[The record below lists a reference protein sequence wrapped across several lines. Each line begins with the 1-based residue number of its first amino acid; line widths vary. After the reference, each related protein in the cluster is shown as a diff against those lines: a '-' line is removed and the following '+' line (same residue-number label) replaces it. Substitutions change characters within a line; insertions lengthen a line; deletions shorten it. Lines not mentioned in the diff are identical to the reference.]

1 MPMNLSFNLSLPTD
15 LAIIFGILGS
25 LVTFFKGVME
35 YSKQGSEK
43 RADRFFKLERE
54 FLSNNAYK
62 TICNFLENDDLELSK
77 ITYEDK
83 VSFLGFLEQIALLV
97 NSKLLSIQVAS
108 YVYGYYV
115 TKCAESKNFW
125 TEELDK
131 DSAYWNLFFSF
142 SRKCSQIQP
151 ESISPNKLRF

>member
-1 MPMNLSFNLSLPTD
+1 MNFSFNLSLPTD
-15 LAIIFGILGS
+15 LAIIFGILAS
-25 LVTFFKGVME
+25 LVTIFKGVLE

-43 RADRFFKLERE
+43 RADRFFKLESE
-54 FLSNNAYK
+54 FLSNTAYK
-62 TICNFLENDDLELSK
+62 NICNLLESDDLELSK

-97 NSKLLSIQVAS
+97 NSKLLSIEMAS

-115 TKCAESKNFW
+115 IKCADSKNFW

-131 DSAYWNLFFSF
+131 KSTYWNLFFSF
-142 SRKCSQIQP
+142 SKKCSQTKP
-151 ESISPNKLRF
+151 EKISLNKLRF

>member
-1 MPMNLSFNLSLPTD
+1 MNLSFNLSLPTD

-25 LVTFFKGVME
+25 LITFFKGVLE

-43 RADRFFKLERE
+43 RADRFFKLEHE

-62 TICNFLENDDLELSK
+62 SICNFLENDDEELLK
-77 ITYEDK
+77 ITYEEK

-97 NSKLLSIQVAS
+97 NSKLLSIDVAS

-115 TKCAESKNFW
+115 TICAESKNFW
-125 TEELDK
+125 TEELDR
-131 DSAYWNLFFSF
+131 DSTYWSLFFSF
-142 SRKCSQIQP
+142 SEKCLQTKP
-151 ESISPNKLRF
+151 ETINPNKLRF